1 MEIERS
7 KEREQERDGARQEK
21 TGKGQDRID
30 VPTVMELPG
39 LCRHEFS
46 TRFHSVIRILSVSLY
61 PQARARVC
69 GCVCV
74 RYRLLFSLK
83 NMKYKTAQLF
93 RFCVDD
99 TPREFNSID
108 VKTQRELAVARF
120 LVTTRRE
127 FQCIF
132 PPDVEFYWEVKSL
145 CFLYRGRVYR
155 CTIHICIC
163 MYSNRLKDIRS

>member
-1 MEIERS
+1 
-7 KEREQERDGARQEK
+7 
-21 TGKGQDRID
+21 
-30 VPTVMELPG
+30 MELPG
-39 LCRHEFS
+39 QCRHEFS

-61 PQARARVC
+61 PQARTRVC
-69 GCVCV
+69 MGVYVCV

-127 FQCIF
+127 FRCFF
-132 PPDVEFYWEVKSL
+132 PS
-145 CFLYRGRVYR
+145 
-155 CTIHICIC
+155 
-163 MYSNRLKDIRS
+163 